1 MPPRN
6 TVAPFYDSLA
16 WRERYNPLPDL
27 TPERTVELY
36 CAWREGRYADVMFV
50 FDALEEW
57 DDTLGTLVD
66 RRLSALGEL
75 DHGISINSDAVG
87 DDPALQALAD
97 DQQQTMSD
105 IMSRVSNM
113 SEVIE
118 HLGLATFRGFSHLE
132 EVIDGDEIRLEPVDQ
147 WFWNRPMKRGPWFYN
162 PTAVNSL
169 SDLHPVSDGELIIRR
184 CLVRLTLWPCSQSP
198 SRRTRKPAGM
208 VLLTCL
214 AIRPCSLNIR
224 PEPVTKRR
232 RNTMKSCSSCW
243 AMAGAVILP
252 AVRSY
257 QWKRRPQAA

>member
-1 MPPRN
+1 MRRLPRYASRN

-132 EVIDGDEIRLEPVDQ
+132 EVIDG
-147 WFWNRPMKRGPWFYN
+147 WNRWTSGSG
-162 PTAVNSL
+162 T
-169 SDLHPVSDGELIIRR
+169 
-184 CLVRLTLWPCSQSP
+184 VR
-198 SRRTRKPAGM
+198 
-208 VLLTCL
+208 
-214 AIRPCSLNIR
+214 
-224 PEPVTKRR
+224 
-232 RNTMKSCSSCW
+232 
-243 AMAGAVILP
+243 
-252 AVRSY
+252 
-257 QWKRRPQAA
+257 